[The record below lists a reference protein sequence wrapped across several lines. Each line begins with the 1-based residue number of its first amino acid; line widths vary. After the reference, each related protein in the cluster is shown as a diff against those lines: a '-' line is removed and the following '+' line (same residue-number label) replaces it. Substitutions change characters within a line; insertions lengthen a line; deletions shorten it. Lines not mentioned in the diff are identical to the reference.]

1 MNYAAFIPIM
11 MLWIIILANSRKKKQ
26 FVRNMIERKNKSGK
40 EKVEMIE
47 LAKRY
52 IGKECIFYM
61 YDGNQIVG
69 VLKEVTD
76 GGLLI
81 ENGKHEDAVN
91 LDFILRIREYPRD
104 KKGKKKSVVLD

>member
-1 MNYAAFIPIM
+1 MNYAAFVPIM
-11 MLWIIILANSRKKKQ
+11 MLWIIILTSSRRKKQ
-26 FVRNMIERKNKSGK
+26 VIRNMVERKNKSGK
-40 EKVEMIE
+40 DRLEMIE

-52 IGKECIFYM
+52 IGKECIFYV

-76 GGLLI
+76 GGLLVD
-81 ENGKHEDAVN
+81 NGKHVDAVN